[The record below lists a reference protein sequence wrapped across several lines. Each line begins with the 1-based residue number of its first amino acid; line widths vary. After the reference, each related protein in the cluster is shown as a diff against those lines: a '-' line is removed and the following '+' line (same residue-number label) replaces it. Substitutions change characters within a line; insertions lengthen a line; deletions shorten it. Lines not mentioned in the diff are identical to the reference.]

1 MLEKDEKKR
10 FNINEVEEQLK
21 EIMKEKMIFISYS
34 HDDKEIVHKLAI
46 KLKELIKE
54 PIWID
59 IYGLRKGDNINKE
72 IADAIANSSLFI
84 PFISENYCRSEPC
97 QMELEF
103 AQIKKR
109 KIIPIMLKREIE
121 NNQIEFII
129 NRLNQFQA
137 FKITDLDNL
146 FEAMYK
152 HIIRIIYEEPFDNT
166 NEG

>member
-1 MLEKDEKKR
+1 MLENDEKKR
-10 FNINEVEEQLK
+10 FNINEVEKQLK

-34 HDDKEIVHKLAI
+34 HNDKEIVQQLAI
-46 KLKELIKE
+46 KLRELIKE

-72 IADAIANSSLFI
+72 IADAIASSSLFI

-109 KIIPIMLKREIE
+109 KIIPIMLEKEIT
-121 NNQIEFII
+121 NNHIQFII

-137 FKITDLDNL
+137 FKITDFNDL

-152 HIIRIIYEEPFDNT
+152 HIISIIYEEPFGNT